1 MVTAPMRRTDGGV
14 RRRSLSAAA
23 LAGVVS
29 LVALSGCASDPRV
42 QEQRLTFR
50 AYTEPAPGA
59 PQALARISTDAYT
72 QLSPGDRCLNADNP
86 AAGAAV
92 SNFPNTLGLVKLHTG
107 SRKGVR
113 GEAPAKLASGEVA
126 LPAGVPVTAYYRNS
140 GSTGTMSFHCRGAAW
155 FVPAEGMH
163 YQITA
168 TIAPD
173 LRSCAIVV
181 AALTGDAAQPVPVT
195 PTQTCKE

>member
-1 MVTAPMRRTDGGV
+1 MAPMRRTDGGV
-14 RRRSLSAAA
+14 RRRSRSAAA
-23 LAGVVS
+23 LGGVVA

-42 QEQRLTFR
+42 QEKLLSSR
-50 AYTEPAPGA
+50 AYTEPAPGS

-92 SNFPNTLGLVKLHTG
+92 SNFPNPLGLVKLHTG

-113 GEAPAKLASGEVA
+113 GEPPAKLASGEVA
-126 LPAGVPVTAYYRNS
+126 LPAGVPVTVYYRNS
-140 GSTGTMSFHCRGAAW
+140 GSVGTTAFHCRGAAW

-163 YQITA
+163 YQIKA

-181 AALTGDAAQPVPVT
+181 AALAGDIAQPVPVT
-195 PTQTCKE
+195 STQTCKE